1 MNIILNVM
9 TIIMIIIR
17 AATGKSV
24 DMFKYVYS
32 MIIIVVI
39 FCLSPLLL
47 LLGKYKDAI
56 KVPDELGYHCHH

>member
-1 MNIILNVM
+1 
-9 TIIMIIIR
+9 MIIIR
-17 AATGKSV
+17 AATGKSI